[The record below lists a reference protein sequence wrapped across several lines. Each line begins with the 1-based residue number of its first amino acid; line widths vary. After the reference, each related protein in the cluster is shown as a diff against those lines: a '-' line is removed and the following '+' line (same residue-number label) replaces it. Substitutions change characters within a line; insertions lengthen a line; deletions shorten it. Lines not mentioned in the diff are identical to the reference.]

1 MSHLLLA
8 RAATPLAHQVAGH
21 QNVMS
26 DESGELVIKPALPRE
41 IAFYQL
47 LNEGRSSPLSR
58 LRPFVP
64 RFYGT
69 LRLEGRLEPGGGV
82 DRGVIPEIAEIP
94 ESVVLENLS
103 HAYTRPS
110 ILDAKLGRVL
120 HSSDATPEKR
130 ARMQRHARETTS
142 WETGLRL
149 TGCQTWHAASS
160 TYILTPKSFGKS
172 ITPQQLPQGMVR
184 FFPLPDDAV
193 SSLVP
198 LAVPP
203 SPPPTGSVPT
213 TFPETSSVP
222 AAAVSLAALAPAPE
236 PTGKTGKTMGKDQPA
251 VAMPMTPVSAVDP
264 TGSHASQS
272 AARQPQKLQ
281 MAMIAWQA
289 LPPST
294 SADPATAAPPT
305 PLSPNDPS
313 HAQHHPHPHPHP
325 HLHPHSHHHPHTYT
339 AHSLPPRLLHRLLTL
354 LDARLAVLESVLRTL
369 EARFVGAS
377 VLVIY
382 EGDPARLEDA
392 LDRWDRG
399 EQRRESDFASAL
411 DGALG
416 SDEEEDGD
424 EAFEGE
430 AGFPDSDSGSDS
442 ESRSD
447 LPSESGSDSRSDS
460 DSDDMDGVK
469 SDARVKRRCPPLTVR
484 MIDFAHT
491 SLAEGEGPDEGVLRG
506 LGTLRGLVRGRMEEV
521 GRWIE
526 VRGGAAG

>member
-1 MSHLLLA
+1 MPDTHSTRCNNLI
-8 RAATPLAHQVAGH
+8 TSPSPSVSNVA
-21 QNVMS
+21 N
-26 DESGELVIKPALPRE
+26 PALPRE

-64 RFYGT
+64 RFFGT

-120 HSSDATPEKR
+120 FSSDAAPEKR
-130 ARMQRHARETTS
+130 ARMERQARETTS

-198 LAVPP
+198 LAAPP
-203 SPPPTGSVPT
+203 SPPPTGSAST
-213 TFPETSSVP
+213 TFPETTSVP
-222 AAAVSLAALAPAPE
+222 AEAVSLPAPALAPNM
-236 PTGKTGKTMGKDQPA
+236 TGTTMGEDKPA
-251 VAMPMTPVSAVDP
+251 VAMPMTP
-264 TGSHASQS
+264 
-272 AARQPQKLQ
+272 
-281 MAMIAWQA
+281 
-289 LPPST
+289 T
-294 SADPATAAPPT
+294 SA
-305 PLSPNDPS
+305 
-313 HAQHHPHPHPHP
+313 
-325 HLHPHSHHHPHTYT
+325 
-339 AHSLPPRLLHRLLTL
+339 
-354 LDARLAVLESVLRTL
+354 
-369 EARFVGAS
+369 ARFVGAS

-382 EGDPARLEDA
+382 EGDPTRLEDA

-399 EQRRESDFASAL
+399 ERRRGSDFASAL
-411 DGALG
+411 DGA
-416 SDEEEDGD
+416 SDL
-424 EAFEGE
+424 
-430 AGFPDSDSGSDS
+430 PSSSGSDS
-442 ESRSD
+442 LSD
-447 LPSESGSDSRSDS
+447 SESDSE
-460 DSDDMDGVK
+460 SDDMDGVR

-506 LGTLRGLVRGRMEEV
+506 LGTLRGLVRGRRGEV

-526 VRGGAAG
+526 ERGGAAG